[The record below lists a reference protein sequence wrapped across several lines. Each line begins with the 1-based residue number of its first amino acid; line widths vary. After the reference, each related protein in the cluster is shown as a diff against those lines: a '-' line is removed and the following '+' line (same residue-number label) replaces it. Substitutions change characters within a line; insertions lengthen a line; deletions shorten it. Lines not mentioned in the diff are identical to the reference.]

1 MYYNRYIFAKL
12 FLVSAF
18 SCCDAGANAHR
29 KRRQGLGSTG
39 PLQGCH
45 EMRCANC
52 HVVFQLKPFDVVFHG
67 RLPKEQVKPV
77 PKPPEVPKSA
87 WEPRTVF
94 RPTASIKRL
103 RTVRKWSKSTLLK
116 ICPFSSFMFIL
127 FPDLFHILDAWS
139 ILKHKDGRRFRRS
152 DLPRPRNESASPNPG
167 LGAPS
172 DLFPFR
178 DHALQISMS
187 FWRALCIWFL
197 FKSIQNCRQGINF
210 LQGLTAIPY
219 WCPAEC
225 HLACAANV
233 RRPCRFF

>member
-1 MYYNRYIFAKL
+1 MCQVPTWLLGAEVQSEARRLNMQISMFQNLIWFKTTTPYTPLTLSQISTIWLHMTMLYYVYIIFHYNFIFIMYYNRYIFAKL

-116 ICPFSSFMFIL
+116 ICPFSSFYFQICFI
-127 FPDLFHILDAWS
+127 F
-139 ILKHKDGRRFRRS
+139 
-152 DLPRPRNESASPNPG
+152 
-167 LGAPS
+167 
-172 DLFPFR
+172 
-178 DHALQISMS
+178 
-187 FWRALCIWFL
+187 
-197 FKSIQNCRQGINF
+197 
-210 LQGLTAIPY
+210 
-219 WCPAEC
+219 
-225 HLACAANV
+225 
-233 RRPCRFF
+233 